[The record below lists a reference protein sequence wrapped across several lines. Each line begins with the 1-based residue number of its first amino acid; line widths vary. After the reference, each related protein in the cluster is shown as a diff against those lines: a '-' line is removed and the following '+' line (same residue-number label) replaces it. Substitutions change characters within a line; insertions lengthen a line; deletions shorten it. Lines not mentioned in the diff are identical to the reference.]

1 MYKHLM
7 LQKELK
13 KTAKAATKKPFSTES
28 FDDTQAY
35 WWSFEVERA
44 GKAVQIIPVGGSKVM
59 NI

>member
-1 MYKHLM
+1 MYKHLL

-13 KTAKAATKKPFSTES
+13 KTAKVATKNQS

-35 WWSFEVERA
+35 WWLFEVERA
-44 GKAVQIIPVGGSKVM
+44 GKAVQIIPAGGSKFM